1 MKTKLTLT
9 IEQSVIDEA
18 KRYSRKNQKSL
29 SALIEEFLYQLSH
42 KSKTQSSVVEPTK
55 GILKDAYQ
63 GKTDKEIRSKIYNEK
78 YGI

>member
-9 IEQSVIDEA
+9 IEQSVVEEA

-29 SALIEEFLYQLSH
+29 SSLIEEFLHQLSH
-42 KSKTQSSVVEPTK
+42 KSKTQSSIVEITK

-63 GKTDKEIRSKIYNEK
+63 GKTDKEIRNEIYKEK